1 VNAGPIADA
10 PDDDPDLDAAAGVV
24 VVPAALAGER
34 VDRAVALLLD
44 VTRSKAQDL
53 VVDGAVLV
61 DGRVVGRSHRLT
73 EGESVTLPELAA
85 PVDIRPGPEDLDLVV
100 RHEDD
105 DVVVIAK
112 PVGLVVHPAGG
123 HAQGTLVNGLLH
135 RYPEIAD
142 VGDPGRPGIVHRLDR
157 DTSGL
162 LVVARSPLAYERLV
176 AALGAHEVERRYVAL
191 VRGRPDNPRG
201 RIDAPIG
208 RSPRHR
214 ERMAVVTGGRAAR
227 TNYELLGERA
237 GWSLLACTLETGR
250 THQIRVHLQAI
261 GHPVAGDPVYGVP
274 GPAVLPPLARQFL
287 HAERLAFAH
296 PRTGEPVV
304 VEEPLPADLQA
315 VWDALA

>member
-1 VNAGPIADA
+1 VRLEDA
-10 PDDDPDLDAAAGVV
+10 
-24 VVPAALAGER
+24 
-34 VDRAVALLLD
+34 
-44 VTRSKAQDL
+44 
-53 VVDGAVLV
+53 
-61 DGRVVGRSHRLT
+61 
-73 EGESVTLPELAA
+73 
-85 PVDIRPGPEDLDLVV
+85 
-100 RHEDD
+100 

-123 HAQGTLVNGLLH
+123 HAHGTLVNGLLH

-142 VGDPGRPGIVHRLDR
+142 VGDPARPGIVHRLDR

-162 LVVARSPLAYERLV
+162 MVVARSPLAYERLV
-176 AALGAHEVERRYVAL
+176 AALGAREVERRYVAL

-214 ERMAVVTGGRAAR
+214 ERMAVVTGGRPAR
-227 TNYELLGERA
+227 TNYELLEERA
-237 GWSLLACTLETGR
+237 GWSLLACSLETGR

-261 GHPVAGDPVYGVP
+261 GSPVAGDPVYGVP
-274 GPAVLPPLARQFL
+274 GPPGLTRQFL

-304 VEEPLPADLQA
+304 VQEPLPADLQA
-315 VWDALA
+315 LWDALARAS